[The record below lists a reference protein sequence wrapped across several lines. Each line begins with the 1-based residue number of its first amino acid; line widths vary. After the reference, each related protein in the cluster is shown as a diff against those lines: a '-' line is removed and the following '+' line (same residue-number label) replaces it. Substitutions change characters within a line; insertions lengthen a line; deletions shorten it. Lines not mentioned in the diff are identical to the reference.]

1 MADDPK
7 ADQEWKEQA
16 RAEKE
21 RLAKE
26 LDSAAAEEKP
36 ADEKD
41 AESGDESGG
50 EDYAL
55 PPAEFMT
62 LVTGLATQVIIAL
75 GEAPDPFSG
84 KQHSRLDLARYN
96 IDMLG
101 MLEQKTEG
109 NLSEGEAA
117 ALKTV
122 LADLRMRY
130 VQAASAKSGGQ
141 EG

>member
-26 LDSAAAEEKP
+26 LDSAAA
-36 ADEKD
+36 DEKD
-41 AESGDESGG
+41 AEGGSESGG
-50 EDYAL
+50 ADYAL

-130 VQAASAKSGGQ
+130 VQAAGAKPGGQ